1 MEDKCGVRK
10 IELSCYQKLGEV
22 SEFLGEYVKAKEYYI
37 KALAIAEENGDREA
51 EAACYE
57 RLGRLFQIL
66 DEYSKAKEY
75 NEKALA
81 IAEKNGDK
89 GTRAAYHGCLE
100 NEFQSIGKK
109 DDQTDKEDCEILPE
123 TAEKLDD
130 RKLTEPS
137 CDEKLGNLFESL
149 GKAIKANNCKNIEEG
164 RGYSLLGACFAA
176 FGDSITSKQYFDE
189 ALRLCRNTDDKE
201 GESFCHFLMTF
212 AMKEQGNIPDA
223 KSNFFASIDKSARI
237 QNFLQ
242 DHDQFKVLFFEKF
255 NQNYRHLSQLLCTF
269 GNTYCEGLYMEEIG
283 RARALADLM
292 SSKYSVENEISVNLK
307 TWGDLEEVV
316 RKERNCD
323 CLYISYCGTFI
334 NLWVLKV
341 SKPLFFRRI
350 NINEYTSGKA
360 SSSRVDDLF
369 SHEFYRQLNC
379 STPEECEERP
389 WVPSNACSEQ
399 MCESSQGDSPAE
411 SRLMNEDDEDSPD
424 ILADNYKMII
434 DPVVHLLD
442 KPEII
447 IVPDRLFFKLPFAA
461 LKDERGKYLSE
472 SFRIR
477 IVPSLTTLKLIQES
491 PADYHSQT
499 GVLIVGDPDVGLVF
513 YRGKRE
519 LEWRWKLPSAREE
532 AEMIGDLVGS
542 QPLLGKQATKQAV
555 IQNINSVSLIHFACH
570 GDSERGEIILAPSP
584 LCCNKI
590 PQEEDY
596 LLTMAEISQ
605 VRVRAKL
612 VVLSCCHSAK
622 GPISSEGVVGIAR
635 AFLGSGARSVLAAL
649 CRIDDEATK
658 QLMRR
663 FYLHLVRGESASES
677 LHQATKWMIKN
688 RFHVKQWAPF
698 MLIGDDVTLDF
709 HKLG

>member
-1 MEDKCGVRK
+1 MEDKCGVKK

-51 EAACYE
+51 EVACCE
-57 RLGRLFQIL
+57 RLGRLFQVL
-66 DEYSKAKEY
+66 GEYSKAKEY

-81 IAEKNGDK
+81 IAEENGDK
-89 GTRAAYHGCLE
+89 GTQAARDGCLE
-100 NEFQSIGKK
+100 NEFQSVGKE
-109 DDQTDKEDCEILPE
+109 DDQTDKEDCKILPA
-123 TAEKLDD
+123 TAEKLGD
-130 RKLTEPS
+130 RKTEPS
-137 CDEKLGNLFESL
+137 SDDKLGNLFESL
-149 GKAIKANNCKNIEEG
+149 GKAIKANNCKDIEEG
-164 RGYSLLGACFAA
+164 RGYSLLGACFAVL
-176 FGDSITSKQYFDE
+176 GDSAMSKQYFDE
-189 ALRLCRNTDDKE
+189 ALRLCRKTDDKE

-212 AMKEQGNIPDA
+212 AMKEQGNISEA
-223 KSNFFASIDKSARI
+223 KSHFFASIDKSARI

-242 DHDQFKVLFFEKF
+242 DHDQLKVLFFEKF
-255 NQNYRHLSQLLCTF
+255 NKNYRHLSQLLCAF
-269 GNTYCEGLYMEEIG
+269 GNTHCEGLYMEEIG

-292 SSKYSVENEISVNLK
+292 SSKYFVENKISVNLK
-307 TWGDLEEVV
+307 TWGDLEEIVK
-316 RKERNCD
+316 KERNCD
-323 CLYISYCGTFI
+323 CLYISYCGRFI

-341 SKPLFFRRI
+341 NKAIFFRRV

-369 SHEFYRQLNC
+369 SHEFYRQVNC
-379 STPEECEERP
+379 FTPDESEERP
-389 WVPSNACSEQ
+389 CFPSNTCSEQ
-399 MCESSQGDSPAE
+399 VCESSQGDSPAE
-411 SRLMNEDDEDSPD
+411 SRLMNEDCEEPPD
-424 ILADNYKMII
+424 ILADYYKMII
-434 DPVVHLLD
+434 DPVIRLLD

-461 LKDERGKYLSE
+461 LKDKKGKYLSE

-477 IVPSLTTLKLIQES
+477 IVPSLLTLKLIQDS
-491 PADYHSQT
+491 PADYHRQT
-499 GVLIVGDPDVGLVF
+499 GALIVGDPDVGLVF
-513 YRGKRE
+513 YRGERK
-519 LEWRWKLPSAREE
+519 WRWQLSFAREE

-555 IQNINSVSLIHFACH
+555 IQDINSVSLIHFACH
-570 GDSERGEIILAPSP
+570 GDPERGEIILAPSP
-584 LCCNKI
+584 LCCNRI

-635 AFLGSGARSVLAAL
+635 AFLGSGARSVLVAL

-658 QLMRR
+658 KLMSR
-663 FYLHLVRGESASES
+663 FYEHLVGGESASES
-677 LHQATKWMIKN
+677 LHKATKWMREN
-688 RFHVKQWAPF
+688 RFSVEQWAPF

-709 HKLG
+709 HKLR

>member
-66 DEYSKAKEY
+66 GEYSKAKDY

-81 IAEKNGDK
+81 IAKKNGDK
-89 GTRAAYHGCLE
+89 GTQAACHGCLE

-109 DDQTDKEDCEILPE
+109 DDKTDKEDCKILPV
-123 TAEKLDD
+123 TAEKLGD
-130 RKLTEPS
+130 RKTEPS
-137 CDEKLGNLFESL
+137 SDEKLGNLFESL
-149 GKAIKANNCKNIEEG
+149 GKAIKGNNCKDIEEG
-164 RGYSLLGACFAA
+164 RGYSLLGACFAV
-176 FGDSITSKQYFDE
+176 FGDSAKSKQYFDE
-189 ALRLCRNTDDKE
+189 ALRLCRKTDDKE

-212 AMKEQGNIPDA
+212 AMKEQGNIPEA
-223 KSNFFASIDKSARI
+223 KSQFFASIDRSTRI

-255 NQNYRHLSQLLCTF
+255 NKNYRHLSQLLCAF
-269 GNTYCEGLYMEEIG
+269 GNTHCEGLYMEEIG

-292 SSKYSVENEISVNLK
+292 SSKYSVENEISVTLK
-307 TWGDLEEVV
+307 TWGDLEEIVK
-316 RKERNCD
+316 KERNCD

-341 SKPLFFRRI
+341 SEPLFFRRI
-350 NINEYTSGKA
+350 NINENTSGKA

-369 SHEFYRQLNC
+369 SHEFYRQVNC

-389 WVPSNACSEQ
+389 WFPSNACSEQ
-399 MCESSQGDSPAE
+399 VCESSQGDSPAE
-411 SRLMNEDDEDSPD
+411 SRLMNEDCEEPPD

-461 LKDERGKYLSE
+461 LKDKRGKYLSE

-491 PADYHSQT
+491 PVDYHSRT
-499 GVLIVGDPDVGLVF
+499 GALIVGDPDVGLVF
-513 YRGKRE
+513 YRGERVR
-519 LEWRWKLPSAREE
+519 RWHLPSAREE
-532 AEMIGDLVGS
+532 AEIIGDLVGS

-570 GDSERGEIILAPSP
+570 GDPERGEIILAPSP

-635 AFLGSGARSVLAAL
+635 AFLGSGARSVLVAL
-649 CRIDDEATK
+649 CRIDDKATK
-658 QLMRR
+658 QLMSC
-663 FYLHLVRGESASES
+663 FYFHLVGGKSASES
-677 LHQATKWMIKN
+677 FHQATKWMIEN
-688 RFHVKQWAPF
+688 RYPVEQWAPF

-709 HKLG
+709 SS